1 MGLRRISRT
10 SPLSFQAKRHCPLI
24 VPRPVTLIGTAPHRA
39 RYSTARVWV
48 LLMSVLIALPSSR
61 QKTEGAAGCPDGQ
74 EQPSG
79 SEPAVAY
86 YACSRSGQL
95 PLTPVCHAPVTTCT
109 PFKCKHRP
117 A

>member
-1 MGLRRISRT
+1 MTKEPAGGVNWAAVSAPQNGASAWQVCRSGVSR
-10 SPLSFQAKRHCPLI
+10 SGWL
-24 VPRPVTLIGTAPHRA
+24 
-39 RYSTARVWV
+39 
-48 LLMSVLIALPSSR
+48 LIALPSSR

-86 YACSRSGQL
+86 YACSRAEQL